1 MRPVD
6 REKFFASVVN
16 LDKWQVI
23 ADLRKLKKSVRR
35 ESSKLSGTATV
46 NAFNYFDLNFIRESN
61 KKTNF
66 YPDCKLTNDLFNKQ
80 QNYLLESFSLP
91 FSLSEDLPQSILER
105 LVRLLAMKLS
115 TDLTTKENSMTVWET

>member
-1 MRPVD
+1 MKPVD
-6 REKFFASVVN
+6 RGKFFASVVN

-61 KKTNF
+61 KINL
-66 YPDCKLTNDLFNKQ
+66 YPDCKLTKHLSNKQ

-91 FSLSEDLPQSILER
+91 SF
-105 LVRLLAMKLS
+105 LLKAL
-115 TDLTTKENSMTVWET
+115 LQ